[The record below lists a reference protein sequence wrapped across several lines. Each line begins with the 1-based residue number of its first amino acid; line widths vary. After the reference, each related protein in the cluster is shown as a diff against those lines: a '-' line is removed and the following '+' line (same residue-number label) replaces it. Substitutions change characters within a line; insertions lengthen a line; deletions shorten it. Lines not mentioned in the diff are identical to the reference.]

1 MSKLPY
7 AFAAIALVLA
17 FSDVRDTA
25 NNALTEREEGGLAL
39 LTSMIVGGGFAVR
52 RLAARSCPRCDQR
65 VGLSEARC
73 HACGADML
81 PHRPEVSRSLR
92 N

>member
-52 RLAARSCPRCDQR
+52 RLAARSCPPLRPARGPVGGALPR
-65 VGLSEARC
+65 VRGR
-73 HACGADML
+73 HAAPVTRAAAAPL
-81 PHRPEVSRSLR
+81 
-92 N
+92 